1 MKGQNRDQIKV
12 EGDSIDAVKLVTL
25 LRKKVGYASIVSVAE
40 EKKEEKKGEKKD
52 EPKIGWPD
60 GPPLHILRD

>member
-1 MKGQNRDQIKV
+1 MKGQNRDQIEV

-40 EKKEEKKGEKKD
+40 EKKEEKKG
-52 EPKIGWPD
+52 
-60 GPPLHILRD
+60 